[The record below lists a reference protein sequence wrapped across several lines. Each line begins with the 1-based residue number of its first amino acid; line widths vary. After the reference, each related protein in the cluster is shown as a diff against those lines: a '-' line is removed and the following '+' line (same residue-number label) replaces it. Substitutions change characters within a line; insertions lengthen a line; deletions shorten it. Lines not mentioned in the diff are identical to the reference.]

1 MIQVSPDIECWAT
14 SVNTSGPVKHDSVT
28 DSVFIV
34 T

>member
-14 SVNTSGPVKHDSVT
+14 SVNTSGPVKQDSVA
-28 DSVFIV
+28 DRVFIV